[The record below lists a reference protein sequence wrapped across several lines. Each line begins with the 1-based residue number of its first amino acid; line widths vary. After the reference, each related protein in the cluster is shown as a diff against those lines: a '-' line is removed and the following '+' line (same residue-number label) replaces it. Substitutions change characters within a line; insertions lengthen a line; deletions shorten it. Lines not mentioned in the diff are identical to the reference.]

1 MDRLVDFLLNFYG
14 PTPYWIVFGV
24 LLACGIG
31 LPIPE
36 DITLFVAGVISYY
49 GITDLWVMIGVC
61 MAGVIF
67 GDSLIFYLGAKYG
80 QKLTKKWFFH
90 KLLPDERLNAVKKKF
105 HDRGNKLIFAAR
117 FMPGFRAPIFFSA
130 GMLHLPYRTFIF
142 YNGGAAMIS
151 VPAIVGAIY
160 YFGDQLD
167 HVVRVIQKVE
177 HSIALVIFLA
187 ALAIVAKWYLT
198 HRPLNRVGR
207 DQKTQQIRVE
217 ERIEGKVPN
226 DV

>member
-61 MAGVIF
+61 LGGVIF
-67 GDSLIFYLGAKYG
+67 GDSLIFFLGAKYG
-80 QKLTKKWFFH
+80 QKLTKKWLFH
-90 KLLPDERLNAVKKKF
+90 KFLPDERLNAVKKKF

-130 GMLHLPYRTFIF
+130 GTLHLPYRTFLF
-142 YNGGAAMIS
+142 YNGGAALIS
-151 VPAIVGAIY
+151 VPTIVGAIY

-187 ALAIVAKWYLT
+187 ALAIFAKWYLT
-198 HRPLNRVGR
+198 HRTLNRAKGKI
-207 DQKTQQIRVE
+207 Q
-217 ERIEGKVPN
+217 GKV
-226 DV
+226 